1 MRPCLRKAAVFQKPL
16 KIFPCWVFNHAKR
29 SEWNF
34 VRIIFNFDLFVLEIH
49 INCRAQ
55 IIPVHIIE
63 AQHGVRIITEVLRTF
78 QLLVN
83 RLATDAV
90 LFRQLRCSHSLL
102 MQSQHLCQLLR
113 SQAVFASCAAFI
125 MWFFTFYKLY
135 FLRDRPQL
143 L

>member
-1 MRPCLRKAAVFQKPL
+1 ML
-16 KIFPCWVFNHAKR
+16 VFNHAKR

-49 INCRAQ
+49 INCRTQ

-63 AQHGVRIITEVLRTF
+63 AQHGVRVITEVLRTF

-90 LFRQLRCSHSLL
+90 LFSPTPLLPFPADAEPASLPTAAESGCFCVLRRVHYV
-102 MQSQHLCQLLR
+102 
-113 SQAVFASCAAFI
+113 VFH
-125 MWFFTFYKLY
+125 
-135 FLRDRPQL
+135 FL
-143 L
+143 